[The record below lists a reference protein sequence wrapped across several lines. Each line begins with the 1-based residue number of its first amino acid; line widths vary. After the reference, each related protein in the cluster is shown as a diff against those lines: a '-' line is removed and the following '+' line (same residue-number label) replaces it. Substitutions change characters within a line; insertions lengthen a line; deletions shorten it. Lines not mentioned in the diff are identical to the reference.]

1 MNGYNFT
8 ERVRKVLAMARE
20 EAARLHHEYVG
31 TEHILL
37 GLIREGEGVAA
48 AVLQS
53 LNVDLDEIQQKIED
67 TVKKGKAAQATG
79 PDLPYTSR
87 AKKVLEL
94 AMSEARELNH
104 SYVGTEH
111 LLLGLLREE
120 KGIAAQVLT
129 DSGVNLD
136 AARTETLRLL
146 GTEMPPSAT
155 PTSQAGA
162 GSGATPTGGP
172 PSGGGAKAEKKSKT
186 PALDHFCRDLTA
198 LASEG
203 ALDPT
208 IGRAKEIERVMEVLS
223 RRKKNNPVLIGEPGV
238 GKTAIVEGLAQL
250 ISGGNC
256 PDNLRDNRVLSLD
269 MAAVIAGTKYRGQ
282 FEERL
287 KAVMNEIAQNKNVIL
302 FIDELHTL
310 VGAGAAEGAIDASN
324 MLKPALARGE
334 LQCVGASTLNEY
346 RKYIEKDGAL
356 ERRFQT
362 VIVDPPTVDE
372 TVEILKGL
380 RKKYEDHHRVTIPDS
395 TLIAAAKLS
404 ERYITDRFL
413 PDKAIDVIDEA
424 GARARLAAQVPPADV
439 ADLRAQLD
447 QVNVDKE
454 GAVRDQ
460 NFEKAASLRDR
471 ERELQTEIR
480 QRQDEWEQRRQSFR
494 PVLGEEEISFI
505 VSRWTGIP
513 VTRLQEAETARLLRM
528 EEEMHAQVVG
538 QEEAIKSLARSIRRS
553 RAGLKDPNR
562 PIGSFIFCG
571 PTGVGK
577 TEVARQLAKFLFA
590 DASALI
596 RVDMSEYMEKF
607 SVSRLIGAPPG
618 YVGYEDSGT
627 LTKAIRRKPY
637 SVILLD
643 EIEKAHPDVFN
654 ILLQVLDE
662 GHLTD
667 NYGRVIDFKNTVVI
681 MTSNVGAKE
690 ITKGKSLGFGTND
703 SRGSFERISEK
714 VKEELQ
720 HTFNPEFL
728 NRLDDVIV
736 FHQLSREHIAKIV
749 GVMLREV
756 QRRLSEEELTLK
768 LSDAGSDFLARN
780 GFDEMYGARPLKRA
794 IQRYIEDPLSEKILL
809 GEFSKG
815 DEIDVDVAEDGT
827 KLQFRV
833 SASATPAA

>member
-48 AVLQS
+48 AVLQN
-53 LNVDLDEIQQKIED
+53 LNVDLDEIQQKIEE

-111 LLLGLLREE
+111 LLLGLVREE

-129 DSGVNLD
+129 DAGVNLE
-136 AARTETLRLL
+136 AARSETLRLL
-146 GTEMPPSAT
+146 GTEMP
-155 PTSQAGA
+155 QG
-162 GSGATPTGGP
+162 GATTAQP
-172 PSGGGAKAEKKSKT
+172 GAAPQAAQPKGEKKSKT
-186 PALDHFCRDLTA
+186 PALDHFCRDLTQ
-198 LASEG
+198 LAAEG
-203 ALDPT
+203 QLDPT
-208 IGRAKEIERVMEVLS
+208 IGRAKEIERVMEVLT

-250 ISGGNC
+250 IANGEC
-256 PDNLRDNRVLSLD
+256 PESLRDHRVLSLD

-362 VIVDPPTVDE
+362 VIVEPPTIDE

-380 RKKYEDHHRVTIPDS
+380 RKKYEDHHRVTIPDT
-395 TLIAAAKLS
+395 TLVSASKLS

-424 GARARLAAQVPPADV
+424 GARARLAAQAPPPEV
-439 ADLRAQLD
+439 AALKAKLD
-447 QVNVDKE
+447 ENISEKE
-454 GAVRDQ
+454 AAVRDQ
-460 NFEKAASLRDR
+460 NFERAASLRDK
-471 ERELQTEIR
+471 ERELQSDIR
-480 QRQDEWEQRRQSFR
+480 RKQEEWEKRRQSHR

-528 EEEMHAQVVG
+528 EEELHRSVVAQD
-538 QEEAIKSLARSIRRS
+538 EAIRALARSIRRS

-562 PIGSFIFCG
+562 PIGSFVFAG

-577 TEVARQLAKFLFA
+577 TELARALAKFLFA
-590 DASALI
+590 DSGALI

-627 LTKAIRRKPY
+627 LTKAVRRKPY
-637 SVILLD
+637 SVVLLD

-681 MTSNVGAKE
+681 MTSNVGAKD
-690 ITKGKSLGFGTND
+690 ITKGKSLGFASVDQKST
-703 SRGSFERISEK
+703 FERTSEK
-714 VKEELQ
+714 VKEEMS
-720 HTFNPEFL
+720 HVFNPEFL
-728 NRLDDVIV
+728 NRLDDVLIFHPLTRDHIRQIV
-736 FHQLSREHIAKIV
+736 AIL
-749 GVMLREV
+749 LRDV
-756 QRRLSEEELTLK
+756 QKRLAEEELTVK
-768 LSDAGSDFLARN
+768 LTPAGTEFLVKH
-780 GFDEMYGARPLKRA
+780 GYDESFGARPLKRA
-794 IQRYIEDPLSEKILL
+794 IQRFIEDPLSEKILL
-809 GEFSKG
+809 AEFSKG
-815 DEIDVDVAEDGT
+815 DEIEIDLAADGT
-827 KLQFRV
+827 KLEFRV
-833 SASATPAA
+833 ASAAKA

>member
-1 MNGYNFT
+1 MNGSNFT
-8 ERVRKVLAMARE
+8 DRVRKVLQMARE

-48 AVLQS
+48 AVLTN
-53 LNVDLDEIQQKIED
+53 LGVDLEDIQQKIEE
-67 TVKKGKAAQATG
+67 TVKKGKAAAATG
-79 PDLPYTSR
+79 PELPYTSR

-94 AMSEARELNH
+94 AMMEARELNH

-129 DSGVNLD
+129 DAGVTLEQ
-136 AARTETLRLL
+136 ARAETLRLL
-146 GTEMPPSAT
+146 GSDM
-155 PTSQAGA
+155 
-162 GSGATPTGGP
+162 SGGQ
-172 PSGGGAKAEKKSKT
+172 PSGGSASAAPGPQVVPPKAEKKSKT
-186 PALDHFCRDLTA
+186 PALDHFCRDLTV
-198 LASEG
+198 LAAEG

-208 IGRAKEIERVMEVLS
+208 IGRAAEIERVMEILA

-238 GKTAIVEGLAQL
+238 GKTAIVEGLALL
-250 ISGGNC
+250 IASGQC
-256 PDNLRDNRVLSLD
+256 PDVLRDHRVLSLD

-287 KAVMNEIAQNKNVIL
+287 KAVMNEIAQSKNVIL

-362 VIVDPPTVDE
+362 VVVDPPSVEE
-372 TVEILKGL
+372 TVQILKGL
-380 RKKYEDHHRVTIPDS
+380 RPKYEEHHRITLPDL
-395 TLIAAAKLS
+395 TLQAAAELS

-424 GARARLAAQVPPADV
+424 GARARLASQHPPAEV
-439 ADLRAQLD
+439 GELKAQLD
-447 QVNVDKE
+447 RVTADKE
-454 GAVRDQ
+454 EAVRDQ
-460 NFEKAASLRDR
+460 NFERAASLRDR
-471 ERELQTEIR
+471 ERELQVQIR
-480 QRQDEWEQRRQSFR
+480 SVQEAWEQERQTRR
-494 PVLGEEEISFI
+494 PVIDEEAIAFI
-505 VSRWTGIP
+505 VGRWTGIP
-513 VTRLQEAETARLLRM
+513 VTRLQEAEADRLLRM
-528 EEEMHAQVVG
+528 EEEIHKQVIG
-538 QEEAIKSLARSIRRS
+538 QDEAIKAVSRAIRRS

-562 PIGSFIFCG
+562 PIGSFVFSG

-577 TEVARQLAKFLFA
+577 TELARALAKFLFN
-590 DASALI
+590 DPTALV

-627 LTKAIRRKPY
+627 LTKAVRRKPY
-637 SVILLD
+637 CVVLLD

-681 MTSNVGAKE
+681 MTSNVGARDLMS
-690 ITKGKSLGFGTND
+690 GKSLGFHTAD
-703 SRGSFERISEK
+703 SERTFERMSDT
-714 VKEELQ
+714 VKEEMAKV
-720 HTFNPEFL
+720 FNPEFL

-736 FHQLSREHIAKIV
+736 FHPLDKQHIAKIV
-749 GVMLREV
+749 EILLRETA
-756 QRRLSEEELTLK
+756 RRVGDKVTLTQG
-768 LSDAGSDFLARN
+768 AIDFLVDQGYDQA
-780 GFDEMYGARPLKRA
+780 FGARPLKRA
-794 IQRYIEDPLSEKILL
+794 IQRWIEDPLSERIL
-809 GEFSKG
+809 SG
-815 DEIDVDVAEDGT
+815 DLHTGDDIEVDVSPERDRLVFSALTGT
-827 KLQFRV
+827 
-833 SASATPAA
+833 ST

>member
-1 MNGYNFT
+1 MSNGYNFT

-37 GLIREGEGVAA
+37 GLIKEGEGVAA
-48 AVLQS
+48 AVLQAM
-53 LNVDLDEIQQKIED
+53 NVDLEEVQQRIEEQ
-67 TVKKGKAAQATG
+67 VKKGKAAQATG

-94 AMSEARELNH
+94 AMAEARDLSH

-129 DSGVNLD
+129 DASVSLE

-146 GTEMPPSAT
+146 GNPEVSSSSQSSASSAEKSGVVPPTAA
-155 PTSQAGA
+155 P
-162 GSGATPTGGP
+162 
-172 PSGGGAKAEKKSKT
+172 AKGDKKSKT
-186 PALDHFCRDLTA
+186 PALDHFCRDLTQ

-203 ALDPT
+203 QLDPT
-208 IGRAKEIERVMEVLS
+208 IGRAKEIERVMEVLT

-250 ISGGNC
+250 IANGDC
-256 PDNLRDNRVLSLD
+256 PDSLRDNRVLSLD

-287 KAVMNEIAQNKNVIL
+287 KAVMNEIAQNKQVIL

-362 VIVDPPTVDE
+362 VVVEPPSIDE
-372 TVEILKGL
+372 TVQILQGL
-380 RKKYEDHHRVTIPDS
+380 KKKYEDHHRVNIPDE
-395 TLIAAAKLS
+395 TLALAAKLS

-424 GARARLAAQVPPADV
+424 GARARLAAQVPPPEV
-439 ADLRAQLD
+439 ATLKEQLE
-447 QVNVDKE
+447 VINTDKE
-454 GAVRDQ
+454 SAVRDQ
-460 NFEKAASLRDR
+460 NFERAAALRDT
-471 ERELQTEIR
+471 ERELRAEISR
-480 QRQDEWEQRRQSFR
+480 KQEEWEQRRQSHR
-494 PVLGEEEISFI
+494 PTLGEEEISFI

-513 VTRLQEAETARLLRM
+513 VMRLQEAETSRLLRM
-528 EEEMHAQVVG
+528 EDELHMSVVG
-538 QEEAIKSLARSIRRS
+538 QDEAIKALSRSIRRS
-553 RAGLKDPNR
+553 RAGLKDPRR
-562 PIGSFIFCG
+562 PIGSFIFSG

-577 TEVARQLAKFLFA
+577 TELARALAKFLFA

-637 SVILLD
+637 SVVLLD

-681 MTSNVGAKE
+681 MTSNVGAKD
-690 ITKGKSLGFGTND
+690 ITKGKSLGFGTSDARND
-703 SRGSFERISEK
+703 FERISDK
-714 VKEELQ
+714 VKEEMGRV
-720 HTFNPEFL
+720 FNPEFL

-736 FHQLSREHIAKIV
+736 FHPLGKDHITAIV
-749 GVMLREV
+749 SILFREV
-756 QRRLSEEELTLK
+756 QSRLVDEEITLRLTE
-768 LSDAGSDFLARN
+768 AATAFLVDH
-780 GFDEMYGARPLKRA
+780 GYDEHFGARPLKRA
-794 IQRYIEDPLSEKILL
+794 IQRYIEDPLSEKLL
-809 GEFSKG
+809 QGEFSKG
-815 DEIDVDVAEDGT
+815 DEVEIDIVPGEKD
-827 KLQFRV
+827 KLAFSVLSPSPQV
-833 SASATPAA
+833 

>member
-48 AVLQS
+48 AVLQNMS
-53 LNVDLDEIQQKIED
+53 VDLDEIQQKIED
-67 TVKKGKAAQATG
+67 TVKKGKAQQTTG

-129 DSGVNLD
+129 DAGVNLE
-136 AARTETLRLL
+136 AARAETLRLL
-146 GTEMPPSAT
+146 GTEMP
-155 PTSQAGA
+155 QG
-162 GSGATPTGGP
+162 GSGATAQQSGGP
-172 PSGGGAKAEKKSKT
+172 TAPAAPPAKGEKKSKT
-186 PALDHFCRDLTA
+186 PALDHFCRDLTQ
-198 LASEG
+198 LAAEG
-203 ALDPT
+203 QLDPT
-208 IGRAKEIERVMEVLS
+208 IGRAKEIERVMEVLT

-250 ISGGNC
+250 IANGEC
-256 PDNLRDNRVLSLD
+256 PESLRDHRVLSLD

-287 KAVMNEIAQNKNVIL
+287 KAVMNEIAQNKNIIL

-362 VIVDPPTVDE
+362 VVVDPPTVEE

-380 RKKYEDHHRVTIPDS
+380 RKKYEDHHRVTIPDT
-395 TLIAAAKLS
+395 TLVTASKLS

-424 GARARLAAQVPPADV
+424 GARARLAAQAPPPEV
-439 ADLRAQLD
+439 AELKSELD
-447 QVNVDKE
+447 DNIAEKE
-454 GAVRDQ
+454 AAVRDQ
-460 NFEKAASLRDR
+460 NFERAAALRDK
-471 ERELQTEIR
+471 ERELQADIR
-480 QRQDEWEQRRQSFR
+480 RKQEEWEKRRQSHR

-528 EEEMHAQVVG
+528 EEEVHKSVVG
-538 QEEAIKSLARSIRRS
+538 QEDAIKALARSIRRS
-553 RAGLKDPNR
+553 RAGLKDPQR
-562 PIGSFIFCG
+562 PIGTFIFAG

-577 TEVARQLAKFLFA
+577 TELARALARFLFA
-590 DASALI
+590 DSSALI

-627 LTKAIRRKPY
+627 LTKAVRRKPY
-637 SVILLD
+637 SVVLLD
-643 EIEKAHPDVFN
+643 EIEKAHADVFN

-681 MTSNVGAKE
+681 MTSNVGAKD
-690 ITKGKSLGFGTND
+690 IAKGKQLGFGGVD
-703 SRGSFERISEK
+703 PRQSFERMAEK
-714 VKEELQ
+714 VKEEMQ
-720 HTFNPEFL
+720 HVFNPEFL
-728 NRLDDVIV
+728 NRLDDVLI
-736 FHQLSREHIAKIV
+736 FHPLTPEHIKEIV
-749 GVMLREV
+749 GILLRDV
-756 QRRLSEEELTLK
+756 QKRLSDEELTIRLTE
-768 LSDAGSDFLARN
+768 AGTTFLVKH
-780 GFDEMYGARPLKRA
+780 GFDENFGARPLKRA
-794 IQRYIEDPLSEKILL
+794 IQRFIEDPLSEKILL
-809 GEFSKG
+809 AEFQKG
-815 DEIDVDVAEDGT
+815 DEIEVDVAADGA
-827 KLQFRV
+827 KLEFRV
-833 SASATPAA
+833 TTPAAH

>member
-48 AVLQS
+48 TVLQNLS
-53 LNVDLDEIQQKIED
+53 VELDEIQQKIEE
-67 TVKKGKAAQATG
+67 TVKKGKAAQTTG

-94 AMSEARELNH
+94 AMSEARELSH

-129 DSGVNLD
+129 DAGVNLE
-136 AARTETLRLL
+136 AARAETLRIL
-146 GTEMPPSAT
+146 GTEMPQQQGGAQAS
-155 PTSQAGA
+155 AGA
-162 GSGATPTGGP
+162 QPQPAAPKG
-172 PSGGGAKAEKKSKT
+172 EKKSKT
-186 PALDHFCRDLTA
+186 PALDHFCRDLTQ
-198 LASEG
+198 LAAEG
-203 ALDPT
+203 QLDPT
-208 IGRAKEIERVMEVLS
+208 IGRAKEIERVMEVLT

-250 ISGGNC
+250 IANGEC
-256 PDNLRDNRVLSLD
+256 PESLRDNRVLSLD

-287 KAVMNEIAQNKNVIL
+287 KAVMNEIAQNKNIIL

-362 VIVDPPTVDE
+362 VIVDPPSIDE

-380 RKKYEDHHRVTIPDS
+380 RKKYEDHHKVTIPDS
-395 TLIAAAKLS
+395 TLLIAAKQS

-424 GARARLAAQVPPADV
+424 GARARLAAQAPPPEV
-439 ADLRAQLD
+439 AALKAELEK
-447 QVNVDKE
+447 VNGDKE
-454 GAVRDQ
+454 AAVRDQ
-460 NFEKAASLRDR
+460 NFEKAASLRDK
-471 ERELQTEIR
+471 EREIQGEIR
-480 QRQDEWEQRRQSFR
+480 KKQEEWEQRRQSHR
-494 PVLGEEEISFI
+494 PVLGEEEIAFI

-513 VTRLQEAETARLLRM
+513 VTRLQEAETSRLLRM
-528 EEEMHAQVVG
+528 EDELHQNVIG
-538 QEEAIKSLARSIRRS
+538 QDEAIKAISRSIRRS

-562 PIGSFIFCG
+562 PIGSFIFSG

-577 TEVARQLAKFLFA
+577 TELARSLAKFLFA

-667 NYGRVIDFKNTVVI
+667 NYGRQIDFKNTVVI
-681 MTSNVGAKE
+681 MTSNVGARD
-690 ITKGKSLGFGTND
+690 ITKGKGLGFTTGD
-703 SRGSFERISEK
+703 SGQSFERMQEK
-714 VKEELQ
+714 VKEELKV
-720 HTFNPEFL
+720 TFNPEFL

-736 FHQLSREHIAKIV
+736 FHPLSREHISQIV
-749 GVMLREV
+749 SILLKDVRK
-756 QRRLSEEELTLK
+756 RLAEDDLTIKLTPAATELLV
-768 LSDAGSDFLARN
+768 RN
-780 GFDEMYGARPLKRA
+780 GYDEAYGARPLKRS
-794 IQRYIEDPLSEKILL
+794 IQKYIEDPLSEKILL
-809 GEFSKG
+809 GEFSRG
-815 DEIDVDVAEDGT
+815 DEIEVDASADGS
-827 KLQFRV
+827 KLDFRV
-833 SASATPAA
+833 LSSASKA

>member
-8 ERVRKVLAMARE
+8 DRVRKVLQMARE

-48 AVLQS
+48 AVLQN
-53 LNVDLDEIQQKIED
+53 LNVDLEEIQQKIEE
-67 TVKKGKAAQATG
+67 TVKKGKAAAAAG

-94 AMSEARELNH
+94 AMTEARELNH

-129 DSGVNLD
+129 DAGVNLEQSR
-136 AARTETLRLL
+136 AETLRLL
-146 GTEMPPSAT
+146 GSDMPASA
-155 PTSQAGA
+155 PAAAQAA
-162 GSGATPTGGP
+162 AASPK
-172 PSGGGAKAEKKSKT
+172 SEKKSKT
-186 PALDHFCRDLTA
+186 PALDHFCRDLTQ
-198 LASEG
+198 LAAEG
-203 ALDPT
+203 QLDPT
-208 IGRAKEIERVMEVLS
+208 IGRAKEIERVMEILA

-238 GKTAIVEGLAQL
+238 GKTAIVEGLAL
-250 ISGGNC
+250 MIANALC
-256 PDNLRDNRVLSLD
+256 PDVLRDHRVLSLD

-287 KAVMNEIAQNKNVIL
+287 KAVMNEIAQNKNIIL

-362 VIVDPPTVDE
+362 VVVEPPSIPE
-372 TVEILKGL
+372 TVEILRGL
-380 RKKYEDHHRVTIPDS
+380 VKKYEDHHRVSIPDA
-395 TLIAAAKLS
+395 TLVAAAELS

-424 GARARLAAQVPPADV
+424 GARARLASQVPPAEV
-439 ADLRAQLD
+439 SELKAQLEK
-447 QVNVDKE
+447 VNVQKE
-454 GAVRDQ
+454 EAVRDQ
-460 NFEKAASLRDR
+460 NFERAAALRDQERDLQNQIRLKQEEWER
-471 ERELQTEIR
+471 ERQTR
-480 QRQDEWEQRRQSFR
+480 R
-494 PVLGEEEISFI
+494 PVIDEEHIAFI

-513 VTRLQEAETARLLRM
+513 VTRLQEAEATRLLRM
-528 EEEMHAQVVG
+528 EDELHASVVG
-538 QEEAIKSLARSIRRS
+538 QDEAIKAVSRAIRRS
-553 RAGLKDPNR
+553 RAGLKDPKR
-562 PIGSFIFCG
+562 PIGSFIFSG

-577 TEVARQLAKFLFA
+577 TELARSLAKFLFA
-590 DASALI
+590 DPSALI

-627 LTKAIRRKPY
+627 LTKTVRRKPY
-637 SVILLD
+637 SVVLLD

-667 NYGRVIDFKNTVVI
+667 NYGRLIDFKNTVVI
-681 MTSNVGAKE
+681 MTSNVGARD
-690 ITKGKSLGFGTND
+690 IMQNRSLGFHGG
-703 SRGSFERISEK
+703 SAGASFEKMQETVR
-714 VKEELQ
+714 EEMQ
-720 HTFNPEFL
+720 KTFNPEFL

-736 FHQLSREHIAKIV
+736 FHPLEKEHIAEIVKIL
-749 GVMLREV
+749 MREV
-756 QRRLSEEELTLK
+756 QRRLGDEVRLTQAAL
-768 LSDAGSDFLARN
+768 DFLVEH
-780 GFDEMYGARPLKRA
+780 GFDKNYGARPLRRS
-794 IQRYIEDPLSEKILL
+794 IQRYIEDPLSERILL
-809 GEFSKG
+809 GELGRG
-815 DEIDVDVAEDGT
+815 DEIEVDVAPEGD
-827 KLQFRV
+827 KLAFRALTG
-833 SASATPAA
+833 SGSQA

>member
-48 AVLQS
+48 AVLQNLS
-53 LNVDLDEIQQKIED
+53 VDLDEIQQKIED
-67 TVKKGKAAQATG
+67 TVKKGKASQTTG

-94 AMSEARELNH
+94 AMSEARELSH

-129 DSGVNLD
+129 DAGVNLE
-136 AARTETLRLL
+136 AARAETLRIL
-146 GTEMPPSAT
+146 GTDVQP
-155 PTSQAGA
+155 QAGGAQAAA
-162 GSGATPTGGP
+162 GAQPQPAAPKG
-172 PSGGGAKAEKKSKT
+172 EKKSKT
-186 PALDHFCRDLTA
+186 PALDHFCRDLTQ
-198 LASEG
+198 LAAEG
-203 ALDPT
+203 QLDPT
-208 IGRAKEIERVMEVLS
+208 IGRAKEIERVMEVLT

-238 GKTAIVEGLAQL
+238 GKTAIVEGLALL
-250 ISGGNC
+250 IANGLC
-256 PDNLRDNRVLSLD
+256 PDVLRDHRVLSLD

-287 KAVMNEIAQNKNVIL
+287 KAVMNEIAQNKQIIL

-362 VIVDPPTVDE
+362 VIVDPPSVEE

-380 RKKYEDHHRVTIPDS
+380 RKKYEDHHRVTIPDT
-395 TLIAAAKLS
+395 TLVAASKLS

-424 GARARLAAQVPPADV
+424 GARARLAAQVPPPEV
-439 ADLRAQLD
+439 SQLKD
-447 QVNVDKE
+447 QLEGVNGEKE
-454 GAVRDQ
+454 SAVRDQ
-460 NFEKAASLRDR
+460 NFERAASLRDK
-471 ERELQTEIR
+471 ERELQGEIR
-480 QRQDEWEQRRQSFR
+480 RAQDEWEKRRQSYR

-528 EEEMHAQVVG
+528 EEELHASVVA
-538 QEEAIKSLARSIRRS
+538 QEEAIKALARSIRRS
-553 RAGLKDPNR
+553 RAGLKDPDR

-577 TEVARQLAKFLFA
+577 TELARSLAKFLFA

-596 RVDMSEYMEKF
+596 RVDMSAYMEKF

-627 LTKAIRRKPY
+627 LTKAVRRKPY
-637 SVILLD
+637 SVVLLD

-681 MTSNVGAKE
+681 MTSNVGARDIMQGKTLGFHGGD
-690 ITKGKSLGFGTND
+690 TKGN
-703 SRGSFERISEK
+703 FERIQEK

-720 HTFNPEFL
+720 HVFNPEFL

-736 FHQLSREHIAKIV
+736 FHPLGRDHIAQIV
-749 GVMLREV
+749 GILLKDV
-756 QRRLSEEELTLK
+756 QKRLAEEELSLRLT
-768 LSDAGSDFLARN
+768 DAGSDFLVGH
-780 GFDEMYGARPLKRA
+780 GFDEHFGARPLKRA
-794 IQRYIEDPLSEKILL
+794 IQRFIEDPLSEKILL

-815 DEIDVDVAEDGT
+815 DEIEVDVSADKT
-827 KLQFRV
+827 KLEFRV
-833 SASATPAA
+833 LTSSTKA

>member
-48 AVLQS
+48 TVLTNLS
-53 LNVDLDEIQQKIED
+53 VELDDIQQKIEE
-67 TVKKGKAAQATG
+67 TVKKGKAGQTTG

-129 DSGVNLD
+129 DAGVNLD
-136 AARTETLRLL
+136 AARAETLRIL
-146 GTEMPPSAT
+146 GTEMPQGGAQG
-155 PTSQAGA
+155 QAGNQPQA
-162 GSGATPTGGP
+162 QAQPKG
-172 PSGGGAKAEKKSKT
+172 EKKSKT
-186 PALDHFCRDLTA
+186 PALDHFCRDLTQ
-198 LASEG
+198 LAAEG
-203 ALDPT
+203 QLDPT
-208 IGRAKEIERVMEVLS
+208 IGRAKEIQRVMEVLT

-250 ISGGNC
+250 IANGEC
-256 PDNLRDNRVLSLD
+256 PESLRDHRVLSLD

-287 KAVMNEIAQNKNVIL
+287 KAVMNEIAQNKQIIL

-362 VIVDPPTVDE
+362 VIVDPPSVDE

-380 RKKYEDHHRVTIPDS
+380 RKKYEDHHKVTIPDT
-395 TLIAAAKLS
+395 TLVSASKLS

-424 GARARLAAQVPPADV
+424 GARARLAAQAPPPEVAALK
-439 ADLRAQLD
+439 ADLEK
-447 QVNVDKE
+447 VNGEKE
-454 GAVRDQ
+454 AAVRDQ
-460 NFEKAASLRDR
+460 NFERAASLRDK
-471 ERELQTEIR
+471 EREIQGNIK
-480 QRQDEWEQRRQSFR
+480 QKQQEWEARRQSHR

-528 EEEMHAQVVG
+528 EDELHGSVIG
-538 QEEAIKSLARSIRRS
+538 QDEAIKAISKAIRRS
-553 RAGLKDPNR
+553 RAGLKDPRR
-562 PIGSFIFCG
+562 PIGSFVFSG

-577 TEVARQLAKFLFA
+577 TELARSLAKFLFA
-590 DASALI
+590 DESALI

-627 LTKAIRRKPY
+627 LTKAVRRKPY

-681 MTSNVGAKE
+681 MTSNVGARDLMK
-690 ITKGKSLGFGTND
+690 TKSLGFTSSDEKQNW
-703 SRGSFERISEK
+703 ERRAEK
-714 VKEELQ
+714 VRDELKNV
-720 HTFNPEFL
+720 FNPEFL

-736 FHQLSREHIAKIV
+736 FHPLNREHIAQIV
-749 GVMLREV
+749 NVLLKDVRK
-756 QRRLSEEELTLK
+756 RLAEEELQLK
-768 LSDAGSDFLARN
+768 LTDAATDFLVKN
-780 GFDEMYGARPLKRA
+780 GYDEQYGARPLKRA
-794 IQRYIEDPLSEKILL
+794 IQKFIEDPLSEKILM
-809 GEFSKG
+809 GDFSKG
-815 DEIDVDVAEDGT
+815 DEIEVDVAPDGAER
-827 KLQFRV
+827 LDFRV
-833 SASATPAA
+833 LTSTTPQA

>member
-20 EAARLHHEYVG
+20 EAQRLKHEYVG

-48 AVLQS
+48 AVLQNLS
-53 LNVDLDEIQQKIED
+53 VDLDEIQQKIEE
-67 TVKKGKAAQATG
+67 TVKKGKAAAATG

-94 AMSEARELNH
+94 AMTEARELNH

-129 DSGVNLD
+129 DAGVNLD
-136 AARTETLRLL
+136 AARAETLRLL
-146 GTEMPPSAT
+146 GTEMP
-155 PTSQAGA
+155 QQ
-162 GSGATPTGGP
+162 
-172 PSGGGAKAEKKSKT
+172 GGAKEPTASASTPQAPPPKGEKKSKT
-186 PALDHFCRDLTA
+186 PALDHFCRDLTQ
-198 LASEG
+198 LAAEG
-203 ALDPT
+203 QLDPT
-208 IGRAKEIERVMEVLS
+208 IGRAKEIQRVMEVLT

-250 ISGGNC
+250 IANGEC
-256 PDNLRDNRVLSLD
+256 PDSLREHRVLSLD

-287 KAVMNEIAQNKNVIL
+287 KAVMNEIAQNKQIIL
-302 FIDELHTL
+302 FSDELHTL

-362 VIVDPPTVDE
+362 VVVEPPTVPE

-380 RKKYEDHHRVTIPDS
+380 RKKYEDHHRVSIPDE
-395 TLIAAAKLS
+395 TLSAAAELS

-424 GARARLAAQVPPADV
+424 GARARLASQVPPAEV
-439 ADLRAQLD
+439 SELKASLEK
-447 QVNVDKE
+447 VNLQKE
-454 GAVRDQ
+454 DAVRDQ
-460 NFEKAASLRDR
+460 NFERAAALRDK
-471 ERELQTEIR
+471 ERDLQNQIR
-480 QRQDEWEQRRQSFR
+480 QKNEEWEKERQTRR
-494 PVLGEEEISFI
+494 PVIDEEAIAFI

-513 VTRLQEAETARLLRM
+513 VTRLQEAEASRLMRM
-528 EEEMHAQVVG
+528 EDELHASVVG
-538 QEEAIKSLARSIRRS
+538 QDEAIKAVSRAIRRS

-562 PIGSFIFCG
+562 PIGSFIFSG

-577 TEVARQLAKFLFA
+577 TELARSLAKFLFA

-681 MTSNVGAKE
+681 MTSNVGAKD
-690 ITKGKSLGFGTND
+690 ITKGRTLGFTTAD
-703 SRGSFERISEK
+703 ARDSFERIVQK
-714 VKEELQ
+714 VKEEMS

-736 FHQLSREHIAKIV
+736 FHPLAKEHIAQIV
-749 GVMLREV
+749 SVMLKEV
-756 QRRLSEEELTLK
+756 QKRLVEEELTLR
-768 LSDAGSDFLARN
+768 LTEPASDFLVKH
-780 GFDEMYGARPLKRA
+780 GYDENFGARPLKRA

-815 DEIDVDVAEDGT
+815 DEVEVDVATGGE
-827 KLQFRV
+827 KLEFKV
-833 SASATPAA
+833 TSTATQA

>member
-20 EAARLHHEYVG
+20 EAERLRHEYVG

-48 AVLQS
+48 AVLQNLS
-53 LNVDLDEIQQKIED
+53 VDLDEIQQKIED
-67 TVKKGKAAQATG
+67 TVKKGKAAAATG

-94 AMSEARELNH
+94 AMAEARDLTHN
-104 SYVGTEH
+104 YVGTEH

-129 DSGVNLD
+129 DAGINLD

-146 GTEMPPSAT
+146 STDMPAGGATAQSSGAPSAV
-155 PTSQAGA
+155 P
-162 GSGATPTGGP
+162 GSTGKG
-172 PSGGGAKAEKKSKT
+172 EKKSKT
-186 PALDHFCRDLTA
+186 PALDHFCRDLTQ
-198 LASEG
+198 LAAEG
-203 ALDPT
+203 QLDPT
-208 IGRAKEIERVMEVLS
+208 IGRAKEIERVMEILT

-250 ISGGNC
+250 IANGEC
-256 PDNLRDNRVLSLD
+256 PDSLREHRVLSLD

-287 KAVMNEIAQNKNVIL
+287 KAVMNEIAQNKNIIL

-362 VIVDPPTVDE
+362 VIVEPPSVDE

-380 RKKYEDHHRVTIPDS
+380 RGKYEDHHKVTIPDA
-395 TLIAAAKLS
+395 TLQAAAKMS

-424 GARARLAAQVPPADV
+424 GARARLATQAPPPEVTALKV
-439 ADLRAQLD
+439 QLEG
-447 QVNVDKE
+447 VNAEKE

-460 NFEKAASLRDR
+460 NFERAASLRDR
-471 ERELQTEIR
+471 EREIR
-480 QRQDEWEQRRQSFR
+480 GDILRKQEDWEKHRQSHR
-494 PVLGEEEISFI
+494 PVLGEEEVSFI

-513 VTRLQEAETARLLRM
+513 VMRLQEAETARLLRM
-528 EEEMHAQVVG
+528 EDELHASVVA
-538 QEEAIKSLARSIRRS
+538 QEEAIKALSRSIRRS

-562 PIGSFIFCG
+562 PIGSFIFSG

-577 TEVARQLAKFLFA
+577 TELARSLAKFLFA
-590 DASALI
+590 DPSALI

-627 LTKAIRRKPY
+627 LTKAVRRKPY
-637 SVILLD
+637 SVVLLD

-681 MTSNVGAKE
+681 MTSNVGARD
-690 ITKGKSLGFGTND
+690 ITKGRTMGFATPDGRNA
-703 SRGSFERISEK
+703 FERIAEK
-714 VKEELQ
+714 VKEEMS
-720 HTFNPEFL
+720 HVFNPEFL

-736 FHQLSREHIAKIV
+736 FHPLSEEHIGQIV
-749 GVMLREV
+749 GILLKEV
-756 QRRLSEEELTLK
+756 QKRLGDEELTLK
-768 LSDAGSDFLARN
+768 LTDEGKLFLVKH
-780 GFDEMYGARPLKRA
+780 GYDEKFGARPLKRA
-794 IQRYIEDPLSEKILL
+794 IQKFIEDPLSEKILL
-809 GEFSKG
+809 GEFAKG
-815 DEIDVDVAEDGT
+815 DEIEVDVSPDND
-827 KLQFRV
+827 KLDFRV
-833 SASATPAA
+833 LTSTTKA

>member
-8 ERVRKVLAMARE
+8 DRVRKVLQMARE

-48 AVLQS
+48 AVLQN
-53 LNVDLDEIQQKIED
+53 LNVDLDDIQQKIEE
-67 TVKKGKAAQATG
+67 TVKKGKAAAAAG

-94 AMSEARELNH
+94 AMTEARELNH

-129 DSGVNLD
+129 DAGVSLE
-136 AARTETLRLL
+136 ASRAETLRLL
-146 GTEMPPSAT
+146 GSDMPQTA
-155 PTSQAGA
+155 
-162 GSGATPTGGP
+162 
-172 PSGGGAKAEKKSKT
+172 GGASAPPQQAAQPKAEKKSKT
-186 PALDHFCRDLTA
+186 PALDHFCRDLTQ
-198 LASEG
+198 LAAEG
-203 ALDPT
+203 QLDPT
-208 IGRAKEIERVMEVLS
+208 IGRAKEIERVMEILA

-238 GKTAIVEGLAQL
+238 GKTAIVEGLALL
-250 ISGGNC
+250 IANGQC
-256 PDNLRDNRVLSLD
+256 PDVLRDHRVLSLD

-287 KAVMNEIAQNKNVIL
+287 KAVMNEIAQNKNIIL

-362 VIVDPPTVDE
+362 VMVEPPSVEE

-380 RKKYEDHHRVTIPDS
+380 RKKYEEHHRVEIPDA
-395 TLIAAAKLS
+395 TLAAAAELS

-424 GARARLAAQVPPADV
+424 GARARLASQAPPPQI
-439 ADLRAQLD
+439 ADLKAELEK
-447 QVNVDKE
+447 VNLQKE
-454 GAVRDQ
+454 EAVRDQ
-460 NFEKAASLRDR
+460 NFERAASLRDQ
-471 ERELQTEIR
+471 ERELQGRIR
-480 QRQDEWEQRRQSFR
+480 QANEEWEKERQTRR
-494 PVLGEEEISFI
+494 PVIDEEAVSFI

-513 VTRLQEAETARLLRM
+513 VTRLQEAEATRLLRM
-528 EEEMHAQVVG
+528 EEELHESVVG
-538 QEEAIKSLARSIRRS
+538 QDEAIKAVARAIRRS
-553 RAGLKDPNR
+553 RAGLKDPTR
-562 PIGSFIFCG
+562 PIGSFVFCG

-577 TEVARQLAKFLFA
+577 TELARALARFLFA

-627 LTKAIRRKPY
+627 LTKAVRRKPY
-637 SVILLD
+637 SVVLLD

-667 NYGRVIDFKNTVVI
+667 NYGRLIDFKNTVVI
-681 MTSNVGAKE
+681 MTSNVGARD
-690 ITKGKSLGFGTND
+690 IMSGKTMGFHGAD
-703 SRGSFERISEK
+703 AKQDFERMQERIK
-714 VKEELQ
+714 DELNRV
-720 HTFNPEFL
+720 FNPEFL
-728 NRLDDVIV
+728 NRLDDIIV
-736 FHQLSREHIAKIV
+736 FHPLDREHIAQIV
-749 GVMLREV
+749 TILLREV
-756 QRRLSEEELTLK
+756 QRRLGDEVRLTPAAL
-768 LSDAGSDFLARN
+768 DFLVEK
-780 GFDEMYGARPLKRA
+780 GYDQSFGARPLRRA
-794 IQRYIEDPLSEKILL
+794 IQRHIEDPLSEKILL
-809 GEFSKG
+809 GEITRG
-815 DEIDVDVAEDGT
+815 DEIEVDVSED
-827 KLQFRV
+827 KERLVFRALT
-833 SASATPAA
+833 SQKA

>member
-8 ERVRKVLAMARE
+8 DRVRKVLQMARE

-48 AVLQS
+48 AVLQN
-53 LNVDLDEIQQKIED
+53 LNVDLDDIQQKIEE
-67 TVKKGKAAQATG
+67 TVKKGKAAAAAG

-94 AMSEARELNH
+94 AMTEARELNH

-129 DSGVNLD
+129 DAGVSLE
-136 AARTETLRLL
+136 ASRAETLRLL
-146 GTEMPPSAT
+146 GSDMPQPA
-155 PTSQAGA
+155 
-162 GSGATPTGGP
+162 
-172 PSGGGAKAEKKSKT
+172 GGGTPPQQAAQPKAEKKSKT
-186 PALDHFCRDLTA
+186 PALDHFCRDLTQ
-198 LASEG
+198 LAAEG
-203 ALDPT
+203 QLDPT
-208 IGRAKEIERVMEVLS
+208 IGRAKEIERVMEILA

-238 GKTAIVEGLAQL
+238 GKTAIVEGLALL
-250 ISGGNC
+250 IANSQC
-256 PDNLRDNRVLSLD
+256 PDVLRDHRVLSLD

-287 KAVMNEIAQNKNVIL
+287 KAVMNEIAQNKNIIL

-362 VIVDPPTVDE
+362 VMVEPPSVDE

-380 RKKYEDHHRVTIPDS
+380 RKKYEDHHRVEIPDG
-395 TLIAAAKLS
+395 TLTAAAELS
-404 ERYITDRFL
+404 VRYITDRFL

-424 GARARLAAQVPPADV
+424 GARARLASQAPPPQI
-439 ADLRAQLD
+439 ADLKRELE
-447 QVNVDKE
+447 QVNLQKE
-454 GAVRDQ
+454 EAVRDQ
-460 NFEKAASLRDR
+460 NFERAASLRDQ
-471 ERELQTEIR
+471 ERELQGRIR
-480 QRQDEWEQRRQSFR
+480 QANEEWERERQTRR
-494 PVLGEEEISFI
+494 PLIDEEAVSFI

-513 VTRLQEAETARLLRM
+513 VTRLQEAEATRLLRM
-528 EEEMHAQVVG
+528 EDEIHESVVG
-538 QEEAIKSLARSIRRS
+538 QDEAIRAVARAIRRS
-553 RAGLKDPNR
+553 RAGLKDPTR

-577 TEVARQLAKFLFA
+577 TELARALARFLFA

-627 LTKAIRRKPY
+627 LTKAVRRKPY
-637 SVILLD
+637 SVVLLD

-667 NYGRVIDFKNTVVI
+667 NYGRIIDFKNTVVI
-681 MTSNVGAKE
+681 MTSNVGARD
-690 ITKGKSLGFGTND
+690 IMSGKTMGFHGAD
-703 SRGSFERISEK
+703 ASQDFERMQERIK
-714 VKEELQ
+714 DELNRV
-720 HTFNPEFL
+720 FNPEFL
-728 NRLDDVIV
+728 NRLDDIIV
-736 FHQLSREHIAKIV
+736 FHPLDREHISRIV
-749 GVMLREV
+749 TILLREV
-756 QRRLSEEELTLK
+756 QRRLGDEVRLTPAAL
-768 LSDAGSDFLARN
+768 DFLVEKGYDQN
-780 GFDEMYGARPLKRA
+780 FGARPLRRA
-794 IQRYIEDPLSEKILL
+794 IQRHIEDPLSEKILL
-809 GEFSKG
+809 GEVGRG
-815 DEIDVDVAEDGT
+815 DEIEVDVSED
-827 KLQFRV
+827 KERLVF
-833 SASATPAA
+833 SALTSQKA

>member
-20 EAARLHHEYVG
+20 EAERLRHEYVG

-67 TVKKGKAAQATG
+67 TVKKGKAAAATG

-94 AMSEARELNH
+94 AMAEARDLTHN
-104 SYVGTEH
+104 YVGTEH

-129 DSGVNLD
+129 DAGINLD
-136 AARTETLRLL
+136 AARAETLRLL
-146 GTEMPPSAT
+146 GTDMP
-155 PTSQAGA
+155 Q
-162 GSGATPTGGP
+162 
-172 PSGGGAKAEKKSKT
+172 GGAAASSSSSAPGAPASTTGKGEKKSKT
-186 PALDHFCRDLTA
+186 PALDHFCRDLTQ
-198 LASEG
+198 LAAESQ
-203 ALDPT
+203 LDPT
-208 IGRAKEIERVMEVLS
+208 IGRSKEIERVMEILT

-250 ISGGNC
+250 IANGTC
-256 PDNLRDNRVLSLD
+256 PDSLREHRVLSLD

-362 VIVDPPTVDE
+362 VIVEPPTVDE
-372 TVEILKGL
+372 TIEILKGL
-380 RKKYEDHHRVTIPDS
+380 RSKYEEHHKVTIPDP
-395 TLIAAAKLS
+395 TLVAAAKMS

-424 GARARLAAQVPPADV
+424 GARARLATQAPPPEVTA
-439 ADLRAQLD
+439 LKSQLD
-447 QVNVDKE
+447 GVNTEKE
-454 GAVRDQ
+454 AAVRDQ
-460 NFEKAASLRDR
+460 NFERAASLRDR
-471 ERELQTEIR
+471 ERELQGDIR
-480 QRQDEWEQRRQSFR
+480 RKQEEWEKHRQSHR
-494 PVLGEEEISFI
+494 PVLGEEEVSFI

-513 VTRLQEAETARLLRM
+513 VMRLQEAETARLLRM
-528 EEEMHAQVVG
+528 EDELHESVVAQD
-538 QEEAIKSLARSIRRS
+538 EAIRALSRSIRRS

-562 PIGSFIFCG
+562 PIGSFIFSG

-577 TEVARQLAKFLFA
+577 TELARSLARFLFA
-590 DASALI
+590 DPQALI

-627 LTKAIRRKPY
+627 LTKAVRRKPY
-637 SVILLD
+637 SVVLLD

-681 MTSNVGAKE
+681 MTSNVGARE
-690 ITKGKSLGFGTND
+690 ITKGRTMGFSAPDGRNA
-703 SRGSFERISEK
+703 FERMAEK
-714 VKEELQ
+714 VKEEMT
-720 HTFNPEFL
+720 HVFNPEFL

-736 FHQLSREHIAKIV
+736 FHPLSEQHISQIV
-749 GVMLREV
+749 GIMLNEV
-756 QRRLSEEELTLK
+756 QKRLGDEELTLK
-768 LSDAGSDFLARN
+768 LTEAGSSFLVKN
-780 GFDEMYGARPLKRA
+780 GFDEKFGARPLKRS
-794 IQRYIEDPLSEKILL
+794 IQRFIEDPLSEKILL
-809 GEFSKG
+809 GEFAKG
-815 DEIDVDVAEDGT
+815 DEIEVDIAPSGD
-827 KLQFRV
+827 KLEFRV
-833 SASATPAA
+833 LTSTTKA

>member
-48 AVLQS
+48 TVLQN
-53 LNVDLDEIQQKIED
+53 LNVELEEIQQKIEE

-94 AMSEARELNH
+94 AMSEARELGH

-129 DSGVNLD
+129 DAGVNLD
-136 AARTETLRLL
+136 AARAETLRIL
-146 GTEMPPSAT
+146 GTDQPQQGSA
-155 PTSQAGA
+155 PAA
-162 GSGATPTGGP
+162 PTGTPAPVPQKGD
-172 PSGGGAKAEKKSKT
+172 KKSKT
-186 PALDHFCRDLTA
+186 PALDHFCRDLTQ

-203 ALDPT
+203 QLDPT
-208 IGRAKEIERVMEVLS
+208 IGRFKEIERVMEVLT

-250 ISGGNC
+250 IANGEC
-256 PDNLRDNRVLSLD
+256 PESLRDNRVLSLD

-362 VIVDPPTVDE
+362 VIVEPPSVDE

-380 RKKYEDHHRVTIPDS
+380 RKKYEDHHKVSIPDE
-395 TLIAAAKLS
+395 TLMSAAKLS

-424 GARARLAAQVPPADV
+424 GARARLAAQAPPPEV
-439 ADLRAQLD
+439 AELKGQLEK
-447 QVNVDKE
+447 VNTEKE
-454 GAVRDQ
+454 AAVRDQ
-460 NFEKAASLRDR
+460 NFERAASLRDK
-471 ERELQTEIR
+471 ERELQGEIR
-480 QRQDEWEQRRQSFR
+480 KQQEEWEKRRQSHR
-494 PVLGEEEISFI
+494 PVLGEEEIAFI

-528 EEEMHAQVVG
+528 EDEIHGSVIA
-538 QEEAIKSLARSIRRS
+538 QEEAIRAIARSIRRS
-553 RAGLKDPNR
+553 RAGLKDPRR
-562 PIGSFIFCG
+562 PIGSFVFCG

-577 TEVARQLAKFLFA
+577 TELARALAKFLFA
-590 DASALI
+590 DEQALI

-627 LTKAIRRKPY
+627 LTKAVRRKPY

-681 MTSNVGAKE
+681 MTSNVGARD
-690 ITKGKSLGFGTND
+690 ITKNKTLGFNAGDT
-703 SRGSFERISEK
+703 RMTFEKMSEK
-714 VKEELQ
+714 VKDELKNV
-720 HTFNPEFL
+720 FNPEFL

-736 FHQLSREHIAKIV
+736 FHPLDRQHIAKIV
-749 GVMLREV
+749 QILLKDVRK
-756 QRRLSEEELTLK
+756 RLAEEELSLTLT
-768 LSDAGSDFLARN
+768 DAGTDFLVKH
-780 GFDEMYGARPLKRA
+780 GYDEAYGARPLRRA
-794 IQRYIEDPLSEKILL
+794 IQRWIEDPLSEKILV
-809 GEFSKG
+809 GEFSRG
-815 DEIDVDVAEDGT
+815 DELEVDVSPDGA
-827 KLQFRV
+827 KLDFRV
-833 SASATPAA
+833 LTATSNNA

>member
-20 EAARLHHEYVG
+20 EAERLRHEYVG

-48 AVLQS
+48 AVLQN
-53 LNVDLDEIQQKIED
+53 LCVDLDEIQQKIED
-67 TVKKGKAAQATG
+67 TVKKGKAAAATG

-94 AMSEARELNH
+94 AMAEARDLTHN
-104 SYVGTEH
+104 YVGTEH

-129 DSGVNLD
+129 DAGINLD
-136 AARTETLRLL
+136 AARAETLRLL
-146 GTEMPPSAT
+146 GTDMPQGG
-155 PTSQAGA
+155 TSSSPNA
-162 GSGATPTGGP
+162 
-172 PSGGGAKAEKKSKT
+172 PSGSPAAPGKGEKKSKT
-186 PALDHFCRDLTA
+186 PALDHFCRDLTQ
-198 LASEG
+198 LAAESQ
-203 ALDPT
+203 LDPT
-208 IGRAKEIERVMEVLS
+208 IGRAKEIERVMEILT

-250 ISGGNC
+250 IANGEC
-256 PDNLRDNRVLSLD
+256 PDSLREHRVLSLD

-287 KAVMNEIAQNKNVIL
+287 KAVMNEIAQNKNIIL

-362 VIVDPPTVDE
+362 VIVEPPTVDE

-380 RKKYEDHHRVTIPDS
+380 RGKYEEHHKVTIPDT
-395 TLIAAAKLS
+395 TLHAAAKMS

-424 GARARLAAQVPPADV
+424 GARARLATQAPPPEVTA
-439 ADLRAQLD
+439 LKGELEG
-447 QVNVDKE
+447 VNNEKE
-454 GAVRDQ
+454 SAVRDQ
-460 NFEKAASLRDR
+460 NFERAAALRDR
-471 ERELQTEIR
+471 ERELAGDIR
-480 QRQDEWEQRRQSFR
+480 RKQDEWEKHRQSHR
-494 PVLGEEEISFI
+494 PVLGEDEVSFI

-513 VTRLQEAETARLLRM
+513 VMRLQEAETARLLRM
-528 EEEMHAQVVG
+528 EDELHSSVVA
-538 QEEAIKSLARSIRRS
+538 QEEAIKALARSIRRS
-553 RAGLKDPNR
+553 RAGLKDPSR
-562 PIGSFIFCG
+562 PIGSFIFSG

-577 TEVARQLAKFLFA
+577 TELARALAKFLFA
-590 DASALI
+590 DPQALI

-627 LTKAIRRKPY
+627 LTKAVRRKPY
-637 SVILLD
+637 SVVLLD

-681 MTSNVGAKE
+681 MTSNVGARD
-690 ITKGKSLGFGTND
+690 ISKGRTMGFATPDGRN
-703 SRGSFERISEK
+703 SFERIAEK
-714 VKEELQ
+714 VKEEMQ
-720 HTFNPEFL
+720 HVFNPEFL

-736 FHQLSREHIAKIV
+736 FHPLSEEHIGQIV
-749 GVMLREV
+749 SILLKEV
-756 QRRLSEEELTLK
+756 QKRLGDEELTLK
-768 LSDAGSDFLARN
+768 LTDAANKFLVN
-780 GFDEMYGARPLKRA
+780 HGYDEKFGARPLKRA

-809 GEFSKG
+809 AEFAKG
-815 DEIDVDVAEDGT
+815 DEIEVDVSADNE
-827 KLQFRV
+827 KLEFRV
-833 SASATPAA
+833 LTGTTQTQ

>member
-8 ERVRKVLAMARE
+8 DRVRKVLQMARE

-48 AVLQS
+48 AVLTN
-53 LNVDLDEIQQKIED
+53 LNVDLEEIQQKVEE
-67 TVKKGKAAQATG
+67 TVKKGKASSAPG

-94 AMSEARELNH
+94 AMTEARELNH

-129 DSGVNLD
+129 DAGVTLEQSR
-136 AARTETLRLL
+136 AETLRLL
-146 GTEMPPSAT
+146 GSEMPPQSSSVAPSAPPST
-155 PTSQAGA
+155 TSQK
-162 GSGATPTGGP
+162 S
-172 PSGGGAKAEKKSKT
+172 EKKSKT
-186 PALDHFCRDLTA
+186 PALDHFCRDLTQ
-198 LASEG
+198 LAAEG
-203 ALDPT
+203 QLDPT
-208 IGRAKEIERVMEVLS
+208 IGRHKEIQRVMEILA

-238 GKTAIVEGLAQL
+238 GKTAIVEGLAIL
-250 ISGGNC
+250 IANAQC
-256 PDNLRDNRVLSLD
+256 PDVLRDNRVLSLD

-287 KAVMNEIAQNKNVIL
+287 KAVMNEIAQNKSVVL

-356 ERRFQT
+356 ERRFQA
-362 VIVDPPTVDE
+362 VIVDPPSVEE
-372 TVEILKGL
+372 TIEILKGL
-380 RKKYEDHHRVTIPDS
+380 RKKYEDHHRVIIPDDS
-395 TLIAAAKLS
+395 LKAAAQLA

-424 GARARLAAQVPPADV
+424 GARARLATQAPPPE
-439 ADLRAQLD
+439 LSQLKSELEA
-447 QVNVDKE
+447 VNQDKE
-454 GAVRDQ
+454 NAVRDQ
-460 NFEKAASLRDR
+460 NFERAAALRDS
-471 ERELQTEIR
+471 ERDLQNRIR
-480 QRQDEWEQRRQSFR
+480 LRQEEWERDRQSRR
-494 PVLGEEEISFI
+494 PIIGQEEIGFI

-513 VTRLQEAETARLLRM
+513 LTRLQEAETARLLRM
-528 EEEMHAQVVG
+528 EDEVHKSVVG
-538 QEEAIKSLARSIRRS
+538 QEEAIAAVSRAIRRS
-553 RAGLKDPNR
+553 RAGLKDPRR
-562 PIGSFIFCG
+562 PIGSFIFSG

-577 TEVARQLAKFLFA
+577 TELARALAQFLFA
-590 DASALI
+590 DTSALI

-627 LTKAIRRKPY
+627 LTKAVRRKPY
-637 SVILLD
+637 SVVLLD
-643 EIEKAHPDVFN
+643 EIEKAHADVFN

-667 NYGRVIDFKNTVVI
+667 NYGRMIDFKNTVVI
-681 MTSNVGAKE
+681 MTSNVGARD
-690 ITKGKSLGFGTND
+690 ITQSKSMGFHQTDAGKSFAKIAET
-703 SRGSFERISEK
+703 
-714 VKEELQ
+714 VKEEISKV
-720 HTFNPEFL
+720 FNPEFL
-728 NRLDDVIV
+728 NRVDDVIV
-736 FHQLSREHIAKIV
+736 FHPLDRSHIQQIV
-749 GVMLREV
+749 GILLHELDRRVGNEV
-756 QRRLSEEELTLK
+756 RLTP
-768 LSDAGSDFLARN
+768 AATDFLVTKGYDQN
-780 GFDEMYGARPLKRA
+780 YGARPLKRA
-794 IQRYIEDPLSEKILL
+794 IQKYIEDPMSERLL
-809 GEFSKG
+809 AGELTRG
-815 DEIDVDVAEDGT
+815 EEIEVDVAPEGD
-827 KLQFRV
+827 KLIFRAL
-833 SASATPAA
+833 SGSHL

>member
-48 AVLQS
+48 AVFT
-53 LNVDLDEIQQKIED
+53 NFKVDLEEIQQKIEE
-67 TVKKGKAAQATG
+67 TVKKGKAQAGAG
-79 PDLPYTSR
+79 PHLPHTSR

-129 DSGVNLD
+129 DAGVNLEQSR
-136 AARTETLRLL
+136 AETLRLL
-146 GTEMPPSAT
+146 GSDMPQLA
-155 PTSQAGA
+155 
-162 GSGATPTGGP
+162 
-172 PSGGGAKAEKKSKT
+172 AE
-186 PALDHFCRDLTA
+186 
-198 LASEG
+198 G
-203 ALDPT
+203 QLDPT
-208 IGRAKEIERVMEVLS
+208 IGRAKEIERVMEILA

-238 GKTAIVEGLAQL
+238 GKTAIVEGLALL
-250 ISGGNC
+250 IANGLC
-256 PDNLRDNRVLSLD
+256 PDVLRDHRVLSLD

-287 KAVMNEIAQNKNVIL
+287 KAVMNEIAQNKQIIL

-362 VIVDPPTVDE
+362 VVVEPPTVEE

-380 RKKYEDHHRVTIPDS
+380 RKKYEDHHRISIPDG
-395 TLIAAAKLS
+395 TLSAAAELS

-424 GARARLAAQVPPADV
+424 GARARLASQVPPAEV
-439 ADLRAQLD
+439 AELKTSLEK
-447 QVNVDKE
+447 VNLQKE
-454 GAVRDQ
+454 DAVRDQ
-460 NFEKAASLRDR
+460 NFERAASLRDQ
-471 ERELQTEIR
+471 ERDLQNQIR
-480 QRQDEWEQRRQSFR
+480 LKQEEWEKDRQTRR
-494 PVLGEEEISFI
+494 PVIDEENIAFI

-513 VTRLQEAETARLLRM
+513 VTRLQEAETARLMRM
-528 EEEMHAQVVG
+528 EDELHASVVG
-538 QEEAIKSLARSIRRS
+538 QDEAIKAVSRAIRRS

-562 PIGSFIFCG
+562 PIGSFVFSRPPRG
-571 PTGVGK
+571 GK
-577 TEVARQLAKFLFA
+577 NELARALGKVLFP
-590 DASALI
+590 DAQALI

-627 LTKAIRRKPY
+627 LTKAVRRKPY
-637 SVILLD
+637 SVVLLD

-681 MTSNVGAKE
+681 MTSNVGARD
-690 ITKGKSLGFGTND
+690 ITKTKGLGFASPDERGTFD
-703 SRGSFERISEK
+703 RIAEK
-714 VKEELQ
+714 VKEEISRV
-720 HTFNPEFL
+720 FNPEFL
-728 NRLDDVIV
+728 NRLDEVIV
-736 FHQLSREHIAKIV
+736 FHPLSQAHIGQIV
-749 GVMLREV
+749 GILIRDV
-756 QRRLSEEELTLK
+756 QKRLSEEEITLK
-768 LSDAGSDFLARN
+768 LTAPGSDFLAKQ
-780 GFDEMYGARPLKRA
+780 GYDENFGARPLKRA
-794 IQRYIEDPLSEKILL
+794 IQRFVEDPLSEKILT
-809 GEFSKG
+809 GEFSRG
-815 DEIDVDVAEDGT
+815 DEVELD
-827 KLQFRV
+827 
-833 SASATPAA
+833 